1 MRGFKLKFAIAAAGI
16 VATGVLFST
25 PRIAQALPIAP
36 APALE
41 SQVTDVQ
48 YGGRGDGRRVGAVRS
63 ARPVARPGVRP
74 GVRPNMGIRPG
85 RPVAVAPGFRP
96 GMQPG
101 FRPGRP
107 VAVAPGFRPGV
118 RPVYRPGVRPPVYR
132 PGRPVYGNWY
142 RPYRWR
148 PGTAIAVGA
157 AIGVIGAASAAAYYG
172 QPPEEGLCWYY
183 TNPSRTAGFWDV
195 CPY

>member
-1 MRGFKLKFAIAAAGI
+1 MGVLKLKLAIAAAGI
-16 VATGVLFST
+16 VATGVMFAT
-25 PRIAQALPIAP
+25 PRIAQALPVAP

-41 SQVTDVQ
+41 SQVNDVQ
-48 YGGRGDGRRVGAVRS
+48 FGGRGDARRGGAVRS
-63 ARPVARPGVRP
+63 VRPMGRPGVRP
-74 GVRPNMGIRPG
+74 GVRPG
-85 RPVAVAPGFRP
+85 RPIGMAPGFRP
-96 GMQPG
+96 GVRPG
-101 FRPGRP
+101 VRPGRP
-107 VAVAPGFRPGV
+107 IAVAPGFRPGV
-118 RPVYRPGVRPPVYR
+118 RPGYRPGVRPPVYR
-132 PGRPVYGNWY
+132 PGRPGYGNWN

-183 TNPSRTAGFWDV
+183 TNPSRSSGFWDV

>member
-1 MRGFKLKFAIAAAGI
+1 MRVFELKVVIAVAGI
-16 VATGVLFST
+16 VATGVMFAT
-25 PRIAQALPIAP
+25 PRIAQALPVAP

-41 SQVTDVQ
+41 SQVNAVQ
-48 YGGRGDGRRVGAVRS
+48 YGGGGYGARGGAVRS
-63 ARPVARPGVRP
+63 ARPVGRPGVRPTVRPTARP
-74 GVRPNMGIRPG
+74 GVRPNMNIRPG
-85 RPVAVAPGFRP
+85 RPVAVAPGY
-96 GMQPG
+96 
-101 FRPGRP
+101 
-107 VAVAPGFRPGV
+107 RPGV
-118 RPVYRPGVRPPVYR
+118 RPGYRPGVRPPVYR

-148 PGTAIAVGA
+148 PGTAIAAGA

-183 TNPSRTAGFWDV
+183 TNPSRTSGFWDV

>member
-1 MRGFKLKFAIAAAGI
+1 MLKLKLAIAAVGI
-16 VATGVLFST
+16 VASGVLLT
-25 PRIAQALPIAP
+25 APRNAQALPVAP

-41 SQVTDVQ
+41 SPFTEVQ
-48 YGGRGDGRRVGAVRS
+48 YGGRGNLRGGAARAVR
-63 ARPVARPGVRP
+63 PVGRPGVRP
-74 GVRPNMGIRPG
+74 NVRPGGRPNMGIRPG

-96 GMQPG
+96 GVGQG
-101 FRPGRP
+101 FRPG
-107 VAVAPGFRPGV
+107 VGQGFRPGV
-118 RPVYRPGVRPPVYR
+118 RPGVRPVRPPVYR
-132 PGRPVYGNWY
+132 PGRPGYGNWY

-172 QPPEEGLCWYY
+172 QPPEDGLCWYY
-183 TNPSRTAGFWDV
+183 TNRSRTNGFWDV

>member
-1 MRGFKLKFAIAAAGI
+1 MGVLKLKLAIAAAGI
-16 VATGVLFST
+16 VATGVMFAT
-25 PRIAQALPIAP
+25 PRIAQALPVAP

-41 SQVTDVQ
+41 SQVNDVQ
-48 YGGRGDGRRVGAVRS
+48 FGGRGDARRGGAVRS
-63 ARPVARPGVRP
+63 VRPMGRPGVRP
-74 GVRPNMGIRPG
+74 GVRPG
-85 RPVAVAPGFRP
+85 RPI
-96 GMQPG
+96 
-101 FRPGRP
+101 
-107 VAVAPGFRPGV
+107 AVAPGFRPGV
-118 RPVYRPGVRPPVYR
+118 RPGYRPGVRPPVYR
-132 PGRPVYGNWY
+132 PGRPGYGNWN

-183 TNPSRTAGFWDV
+183 TNPSRSSGFWDV